1 MADEIKAPSLWIVR
15 LNVLFLRLGLKIG
28 SQHLLS
34 IAGRRSGKLRRTPVS
49 IVTVDGV
56 RYIVAA
62 FSEVAWV
69 KNARA
74 AGVGLLT
81 RGRVQERVRIVE
93 LPVEE
98 RPVVLREFL
107 RQVPGGVRF
116 FGLSSDPDVITTR
129 AARYPVF
136 RIDVPN

>member
-1 MADEIKAPSLWIVR
+1 MADAIKAPSLWMVR

-34 IAGRRSGKLRRTPVS
+34 IPGRRSGKLRSTPVS

-62 FSEVAWV
+62 FSEVDWV

-74 AGVGLLT
+74 AGIGLLT

-107 RQVPGGVRF
+107 RQVPG
-116 FGLSSDPDVITTR
+116 
-129 AARYPVF
+129 
-136 RIDVPN
+136 